1 VKGRRFSLDDA
12 ANVVTYQLGLGAIR
26 VPTEHARVSK
36 VVPLGGGWVRS
47 GKDQVENLHLEM
59 TVQGPE
65 GIEES
70 IRVVLTYS
78 TPLE

>member
-1 VKGRRFSLDDA
+1 MKGRRFGLDDV

-36 VVPLGGGWVRS
+36 VQAVLGPWV
-47 GKDQVENLHLEM
+47 GTPKGEWTAVEL